1 MQKIINTFSAKSRY
15 PTTSLLKPDLN
26 RIIFTASCSRILS
39 LTSILAS
46 SFSLVDCSSLSLIS
60 FSCCCW
66 SCERLDDVLW
76 AFLFSFFN
84 SLTSFDSLF
93 SDVSKSAFA
102 LAIPCSP
109 SYEHKYIWLIIPTF
123 SIQVMIYDF
132 LFLIIL

>member
-1 MQKIINTFSAKSRY
+1 MQTIIYTFSAKSRY
-15 PTTSLLKPDLN
+15 PTTSLLKPDLK
-26 RIIFTASCSRILS
+26 RIIFTASCSLILS

-60 FSCCCW
+60 FNCCCW
-66 SCERLDDVLW
+66 SCERLDDVLC
-76 AFLFSFFN
+76 AFLFSLFN

-109 SYEHKYIWLIIPTF
+109 SYEHKYIWHIISTV
-123 SIQVMIYDF
+123 SIQV
-132 LFLIIL
+132 

>member
-1 MQKIINTFSAKSRY
+1 MQTIIYTFSAKSRY

-39 LTSILAS
+39 LTSIFAS

-60 FSCCCW
+60 FNCCCW
-66 SCERLDDVLW
+66 SLERLDDVLW

-93 SDVSKSAFA
+93 SEVSKSAFA

-109 SYEHKYIWLIIPTF
+109 LYKHKYIHLIIGT
-123 SIQVMIYDF
+123 I
-132 LFLIIL
+132 